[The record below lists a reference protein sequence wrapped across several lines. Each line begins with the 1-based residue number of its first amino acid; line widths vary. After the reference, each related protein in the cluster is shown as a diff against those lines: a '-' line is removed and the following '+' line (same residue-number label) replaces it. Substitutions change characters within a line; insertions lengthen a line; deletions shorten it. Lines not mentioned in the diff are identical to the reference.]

1 MDQIVRDALAK
12 WPNVPACT
20 GWLLLDRRGQW
31 RMRDDACQAAGDLG
45 DVIHHAALKRFIE
58 RNYEA
63 DATGRWFFQNGPQ
76 RVFVDLAY
84 TPHVVRLHCD
94 EADDGGASR
103 LVDECGNAFEPAAAW
118 FDDQGSV
125 LFSTAGGAA
134 AGTPEAGTP
143 EAGTPEAGTPEAGMP
158 EAGMPRPA
166 IALLHDHDLALFAE
180 RLAADA
186 TPEAIAGI
194 PPGATPGAIPW
205 GAGRSLPFAPIGA
218 ADVAGRFGFVPR
230 PEI

>member
-31 RMRDDACQAAGDLG
+31 RMRDDACQAAGDIG
-45 DVIHHAALKRFIE
+45 DVIRHAALKRFIE

-94 EADDGGASR
+94 GAPGNAAADDGAADDSGTPR

-118 FDDQGSV
+118 FDDQGNV
-125 LFSTAGGAA
+125 LFSTAGA
-134 AGTPEAGTP
+134 
-143 EAGTPEAGTPEAGMP
+143 PEAGTPEAGMP
-158 EAGMPRPA
+158 LPA

-180 RLAADA
+180 RLDADA
-186 TPEAIAGI
+186 A
-194 PPGATPGAIPW
+194 PGTMADTALDTTPGTVTW
-205 GAGRSLPFAPIGA
+205 GAGRSLPFTPIDA
-218 ADVAGRFGFVPR
+218 ADVAERFAFIQR
-230 PEI
+230 PGI

>member
-94 EADDGGASR
+94 EAGDGGASR

-125 LFSTAGGAA
+125 LFSTAGGAD
-134 AGTPEAGTP
+134 
-143 EAGTPEAGTPEAGMP
+143 
-158 EAGMPRPA
+158 AGMPRPA

-186 TPEAIAGI
+186 APEAMAGI
-194 PPGATPGAIPW
+194 PPDATPGAIPW